1 MKKKLYLAVM
11 CALAGTMATE
21 AGSAAVDL
29 FNNPVGVIGAQP
41 ATPVAVASD
50 TQAKAQEQAQAPA
63 PQQAQASAKTPE
75 QIATD
80 ILAQAQARQTQAQTP
95 AAPQQSPEKTAEQIA
110 SDILAQ
116 AQARQAAQLKAS
128 STPAPQAAA
137 TDSKP
142 ADIKPVVAE
151 AAQEPKKLWS
161 YLPVKAPAEPTVN
174 NKAWV
179 RTPIDAFVLAQI
191 EAKGLTPSP
200 DADRSAFIRRATLD
214 VWGIIP
220 TPEEVAA
227 FVNDTAPDAYE
238 KLADRLLASSKY
250 GERQARRWL
259 DLARYA
265 DSTGFQNDD
274 TRPNF
279 WRYRDYVITAFNA
292 DKPYSQFIQEQI
304 AGDEILA
311 DKQEGIIATGFLA
324 GFPDNS
330 NSRDLVQRKYQITTD
345 MTDTVGKVMLG
356 QTVECAR
363 CHNHKFDKISQKD
376 YYSLQSFFANTS
388 AVDNIPAYKG
398 ALEHKYEEQ
407 WAKWEAATKEIREKQ
422 KAILEP
428 YKEAALKYHKERYL
442 TDSRESIFKAKN
454 EWTAQDRWVN
464 HRLENVT
471 DQASLVSY
479 LRDASVS
486 PDSQGYTQEIALKYR
501 EFDEL
506 SEQLKKFDDL
516 KPTAG
521 VPTISGVSEL
531 GHSDAPPSYV
541 FFGGDHERKLEEVQ
555 PAFPEAITSEKPAIT
570 PTPFSSGR
578 RTALAKWIASD
589 TNPLTAR
596 VYANRVWEQYFGR
609 GIVETVSDF
618 GKAGQKP
625 TNPELL
631 DYLAAKFVKDGWSVK
646 KLHREILLSS
656 VYRQSSDYRED
667 IIKADNENKLLAFFP
682 RKRLE
687 AEEIRDSL
695 LVASGQLEDKVGGPS
710 VFPPVPTNLGATPA
724 QWKVSKDKKDQ
735 NRRSLYIFTRRS
747 LPYPMLATFD
757 MATAQEAHSKRD
769 VTTTP
774 LQSLALFNSDIV
786 FGWSQALAGRV
797 INEAGSDETAQLDK
811 LYEILFARKATD
823 SEKETLKKFL
833 DSHEKVVREKTA
845 GGKFAVSIPTGLK
858 ENKIDPIRAA
868 AFVDLVHTV
877 ANSNEFIYRF

>member
-11 CALAGTMATE
+11 CALAGTMAAE

-29 FNNPVGVIGAQP
+29 FNNPVGAIGVQSAAPAVSAPPAVPAVSDAQAKP
-41 ATPVAVASD
+41 EIDEQAKVQGLATTILEKAKARQAEVLAQLQTPVPASQQ
-50 TQAKAQEQAQAPA
+50 TTAQA
-63 PQQAQASAKTPE
+63 PQQAQTA
-75 QIATD
+75 
-80 ILAQAQARQTQAQTP
+80 TP
-95 AAPQQSPEKTAEQIA
+95 AA
-110 SDILAQ
+110 
-116 AQARQAAQLKAS
+116 
-128 STPAPQAAA
+128 
-137 TDSKP
+137 
-142 ADIKPVVAE
+142 ADNKPVVAD

-179 RTPIDAFVLAQI
+179 RTPIDAFVLAPI

-200 DADRSAFIRRATLD
+200 DADRTAFIRRATLD
-214 VWGIIP
+214 VWGVIP

-227 FVNDTAPDAYE
+227 FVNDTSSDAYE

-265 DSTGFQNDD
+265 DSTGFQNDG

-279 WRYRDYVITAFNA
+279 WRYRDYVINAFNA

-311 DKQEGIIATGFLA
+311 DKQEGLVATGFLA

-398 ALEHKYEEQ
+398 ALERKYEAE
-407 WAKWEAATKEIREKQ
+407 WAKWEEATKEIREKQ
-422 KAILEP
+422 KAILDP
-428 YKEAALKYHKERYL
+428 YREVALKYHNERYL
-442 TDSRESIFKAKN
+442 TDSRESIFKPKN
-454 EWTAQDRWVN
+454 EWNAHDRWVN
-464 HRLENVT
+464 HRLTNVT
-471 DQASLVSY
+471 EQDDLVSY
-479 LRDASVS
+479 LRDASVTPES
-486 PDSQGYTQEIALKYR
+486 KGYTPEIALKAQEYK
-501 EFDEL
+501 EL
-506 SEQLKKFDDL
+506 TEELKKYDDL

-521 VPTISGVSEL
+521 AATISGVSEL

-618 GKAGQKP
+618 GKAGQRP

-631 DYLAAKFVKDGWSVK
+631 DYLASTFVKDGWSVK

-656 VYRQSSDYRED
+656 VYRQSSDHRED
-667 IIKADNENKLLAFFP
+667 IVKADNENKLLAVFP

-695 LVASGQLEDKVGGPS
+695 LVAAGKLEDKVGGPS
-710 VFPPVPTNLGATPA
+710 VFPPIPANLGATPA

-774 LQSLALFNSDIV
+774 LQSLALFNSDVV

-797 INEAGSDETAQLDK
+797 INEAGSDETAQLDR
-811 LYEILFARKATD
+811 LYEILFSRKATD

-845 GGKFAVSIPTGLK
+845 EGKFAISIPTGLK
-858 ENKIDPIRAA
+858 ENKLDPIRAA

>member
-1 MKKKLYLAVM
+1 MNKKKLYLAILWGLTG
-11 CALAGTMATE
+11 AIAGETLA
-21 AGSAAVDL
+21 AADL
-29 FNNPVGVIGAQP
+29 FNNPVGVIGTKPQPDLFNSPVGVIGSP
-41 ATPVAVASD
+41 ATPTA
-50 TQAKAQEQAQAPA
+50 APA
-63 PQQAQASAKTPE
+63 PAPTATPVTESKPVAATPTAESKPAAATTPE
-75 QIATD
+75 VIAPPATQVPQTGQSASIATD
-80 ILAQAQARQTQAQTP
+80 TTPVVADAQTP
-95 AAPQQSPEKTAEQIA
+95 
-110 SDILAQ
+110 Q
-116 AQARQAAQLKAS
+116 AGKS
-128 STPAPQAAA
+128 
-137 TDSKP
+137 
-142 ADIKPVVAE
+142 
-151 AAQEPKKLWS
+151 KLWS
-161 YLPVKAPAEPTVN
+161 YQPVKTPDQPVVN
-174 NKAWV
+174 NKGWV
-179 RTPIDAFVLAQI
+179 RTPIDAFILAPL
-191 EAKGLTPSP
+191 EAKGLAPSP
-200 DADRSAFIRRATLD
+200 DADRAAFIRRATLD
-214 VWGIIP
+214 AWGVIP
-220 TPEEVAA
+220 SPEDVAV
-227 FVNDTAPDAYE
+227 FVNDTGPDAYE
-238 KLADRLLASSKY
+238 KLADRLLASTKY

-279 WRYRDYVITAFNA
+279 WRYREYVINAFNH

-304 AGDEILA
+304 AGDEILP
-311 DKQEGIIATGFLA
+311 DKQEGLVATGFLA

-376 YYSLQSFFANTS
+376 YFSLQSFFANTS
-388 AVDNIPAYKG
+388 AVDNIPAQKG
-398 ALEHKYEEQ
+398 AVEVKYEKQLE
-407 WAKWEAATKEIREKQ
+407 KWEAATKEIHDKQ
-422 KAILEP
+422 KAIIDP
-428 YKEAALKYHKERYL
+428 YREAALKYHNERYL
-442 TDSRESIFKAKN
+442 TDSRESIFKPKEQWNAL
-454 EWTAQDRWVN
+454 DRWVN
-464 HRLENVT
+464 HRLANITKE
-471 DQASLVSY
+471 DDLVAY

-486 PDSQGYTQEIALKYR
+486 PESKNYTPDIALKSQEYK
-501 EFDEL
+501 EL
-506 SEQLKKFDDL
+506 IEQLKKLDDL
-516 KPTAG
+516 KPASGST
-521 VPTISGVSEL
+521 TISGVSEL
-531 GHSDAPPSYV
+531 GHPDSPPSYV

-555 PAFPEAITSEKPAIT
+555 PAFPEAITDEKPVIT
-570 PTPFSSGR
+570 PTAFSSGR

-596 VYANRVWEQYFGR
+596 VYVNRVWEEYFGH

-631 DYLAAKFVKDGWSVK
+631 DYLASKFVKEGWSVK

-667 IIKADNENKLLAFFP
+667 AVQADSENKLLAVFP

-695 LVASGQLEDKVGGPS
+695 LVASGNLEDKVGGPS
-710 VFPPVPTNLGATPA
+710 VFPPIPANLGAAAT

-747 LPYPMLATFD
+747 LPYPLLDTFD

-797 INEAGSDETAQLDK
+797 INEAGNDESAQLDK
-811 LYEILFARKATD
+811 LYEILFARKASAT
-823 SEKETLKKFL
+823 EKETLGKFL
-833 DSHEKVVREKTA
+833 NTHEKVVRDKTSE
-845 GGKFAVSIPTGLK
+845 GKFEVSIPTGLK
-858 ENKIDPIRAA
+858 DSPKLDPIRAA